1 MRAGGAARP
10 ARILAVW
17 CPDWPEETTDSSD
30 ARAFE
35 QVVTAVADF
44 CPVVEVVRPGLCLL
58 SARGPA
64 RYFGGE
70 EALARKIA
78 TAVTA
83 RGFACHAGVADGQ
96 FAAGLA
102 ARAACPQHAAVVV
115 PPGGTRSFLAPYPVH
130 ILTAPDQS
138 GLASFGLAP
147 RSPAQS
153 GLAQFG
159 SALPAQLVRLGIR
172 TLGDFAALP
181 ARDVASRFGAEGS
194 AAQRIARGTEARRP
208 AAGTVQADLSV
219 ASEFDPPALA
229 EPVVFAAKNLAGQ
242 LLAGLAARGLSCVR
256 IRVELTAG
264 AGWTEA
270 RLWRHDGLLSA
281 LAIAQRVRWQL
292 DGWQSAPRTPAAPT
306 SFSVTPDSTDRSAT
320 PDPANRSVTP
330 DSTDRSA
337 TPDPATSGV
346 PRNLKTP
353 DASEPTPDRDDGGG
367 ITRLRLVPDQLVR
380 YEGRQLALWGDDLVR
395 DRVERA
401 AVRLQAMLGHES
413 VTHPMLAGGRSP
425 GDRVVL
431 VPFGDV
437 RAARLPADRPWPA
450 GIPPPAPATVYPA
463 PVPARVIDASGAP
476 VTVTGR
482 AVMSA
487 SPDALTTGDGPWLA
501 ITAWAGPWPVTE
513 RWWDEE
519 HASRRARFQLVTG
532 DGIGWLAAVEQ
543 GRWQI
548 EARYD

>member
-1 MRAGGAARP
+1 
-10 ARILAVW
+10 VW
-17 CPDWPEETTDSSD
+17 CPDWPEETADRHD

-35 QVVTAVADF
+35 RVITAVADF
-44 CPVVEVVRPGLCLL
+44 CPVVEVVRPGLCVLN
-58 SARGPA
+58 ARGPA

-70 EALARKIA
+70 EALARKIVG
-78 TAVTA
+78 AVAA
-83 RGFACHAGVADGQ
+83 RGVVGHAGVADGQ
-96 FAAGLA
+96 FAAVLA
-102 ARAACPQHAAVVV
+102 ARAAAPDHAAVVV

-130 ILTAPDQS
+130 ILA
-138 GLASFGLAP
+138 
-147 RSPAQS
+147 
-153 GLAQFG
+153 G
-159 SALPAQLVRLGIR
+159 SASSWLTLAGQLVRLGIK

-194 AAQRIARGTEARRP
+194 AAQRVARGAEARRP
-208 AAGTVQADLSV
+208 AAGTAAVDLAVSM
-219 ASEFDPPALA
+219 EFDPPVLA
-229 EPVVFAAKNLAGQ
+229 EPVAFAAKNLAGQ

-256 IRVELTAG
+256 IQVEVTAESG
-264 AGWTEA
+264 RSEV

-292 DGWQSAPRTPAAPT
+292 DGWQSAPGASGAAGG
-306 SFSVTPDSTDRSAT
+306 FGVTGANDDAEVADVAGGASGASA
-320 PDPANRSVTP
+320 V
-330 DSTDRSA
+330 
-337 TPDPATSGV
+337 SGV
-346 PRNLKTP
+346 NEAGAVSGVSGFSAVGG
-353 DASEPTPDRDDGGG
+353 ASAVSGPGGEENGGG

-380 YEGRQLALWGDDLVR
+380 DEGRQLALWGDDLVR

-413 VTHPMLAGGRSP
+413 VTHPMLAGGRGP

-431 VPFGDV
+431 VPFGDL
-437 RAARLPADRPWPA
+437 REARLPADRPWPS

-463 PVPARVIDASGAP
+463 PLPARVIDASGAP

-487 SPDALTTGDGPWLA
+487 APDALTAGAGPWLA

-513 RWWDEE
+513 RWWDSGQ
-519 HASRRARFQLVTG
+519 ASRRARFQLVTG
-532 DGIGWLAAVEQ
+532 DGIGWLAAIER
-543 GRWQI
+543 GHWQI

>member
-1 MRAGGAARP
+1 VRAGGPVRP

-35 QVVTAVADF
+35 QVVTAVEDF

-78 TAVTA
+78 AAVTA
-83 RGFACHAGVADGQ
+83 RGYACHAGVADGQ
-96 FAAGLA
+96 FAACLA

-130 ILTAPDQS
+130 ILA
-138 GLASFGLAP
+138 A
-147 RSPAQS
+147 
-153 GLAQFG
+153 
-159 SALPAQLVRLGIR
+159 SALPAQLVRLGLR
-172 TLGDFAALP
+172 TMGDFAALP

-194 AAQRIARGTEARRP
+194 AAQRIARGAEARRP
-208 AAGTVQADLSV
+208 AAGTVPADLSV
-219 ASEFDPPALA
+219 SSEFDPPALA
-229 EPVVFAAKNLAGQ
+229 EPVVFAAKNLADQ

-264 AGWTEA
+264 AGRAEA

-292 DGWQSAPRTPAAPT
+292 DGWQSAPPPPPPPPTPAA
-306 SFSVTPDSTDRSAT
+306 
-320 PDPANRSVTP
+320 
-330 DSTDRSA
+330 
-337 TPDPATSGV
+337 
-346 PRNLKTP
+346 
-353 DASEPTPDRDDGGG
+353 SEPAAEDGDGG

-437 RAARLPADRPWPA
+437 REARLPADRPWPA

-463 PVPARVIDASGAP
+463 PRPAQ
-476 VTVTGR
+476 
-482 AVMSA
+482 
-487 SPDALTTGDGPWLA
+487 
-501 ITAWAGPWPVTE
+501 AGPP
-513 RWWDEE
+513 
-519 HASRRARFQLVTG
+519 G
-532 DGIGWLAAVEQ
+532 
-543 GRWQI
+543 GR
-548 EARYD
+548 

>member
-1 MRAGGAARP
+1 
-10 ARILAVW
+10 VW
-17 CPDWPEETTDSSD
+17 CPDWPEETAGHAE

-35 QVVTAVADF
+35 QVVTAVEDF
-44 CPVVEVVRPGLCLL
+44 CPVVEVVRPGLCML

-70 EALARKIA
+70 EALARQIA
-78 TAVTA
+78 DAVTA
-83 RGFACHAGVADGQ
+83 RGFSCHTGVADGQ
-96 FAAGLA
+96 FAACLA
-102 ARAACPQHAAVVV
+102 ARAACPTAAAVVV
-115 PPGGTRSFLAPYPVH
+115 PPGGTQRFLAPYPVH
-130 ILTAPDQS
+130 ILADT
-138 GLASFGLAP
+138 GLANTGLA
-147 RSPAQS
+147 
-153 GLAQFG
+153 G
-159 SALPAQLVRLGIR
+159 QLVRLGLR

-194 AAQRIARGTEARRP
+194 AAQRIARGAEARRLAVGAAP
-208 AAGTVQADLSV
+208 AALS
-219 ASEFDPPALA
+219 ATGEFDPPALA

-256 IRVELTAG
+256 IRVEVTAG
-264 AGWTEA
+264 DGRESA

-292 DGWQSAPRTPAAPT
+292 DGWQPPGA
-306 SFSVTPDSTDRSAT
+306 
-320 PDPANRSVTP
+320 
-330 DSTDRSA
+330 
-337 TPDPATSGV
+337 
-346 PRNLKTP
+346 
-353 DASEPTPDRDDGGG
+353 ASEAGEDRGPGNGDDGG
-367 ITRLRLVPDQLVR
+367 IARLRLVPDQLVR
-380 YEGRQLALWGDDLVR
+380 DEGRQLALWGDDLVR

-413 VTHPMLAGGRSP
+413 VTHPMLAGGRGP

-431 VPFGDV
+431 VPFGDL
-437 RAARLPADRPWPA
+437 REARLPAGRPWPA
-450 GIPPPAPATVYPA
+450 RIPPPAPATVYPA
-463 PVPARVIDASGAP
+463 PLPAQVVDASGAP

-482 AVMSA
+482 AVVSA
-487 SPDALTTGDGPWLA
+487 SPDALTAGTGPWLA

-513 RWWDEE
+513 RWWDEQ

-532 DGIGWLAAVEQ
+532 DGIGWLAAVER

>member
-1 MRAGGAARP
+1 VKAGAAGAARGRNEGP

-17 CPDWPEETTDSSD
+17 CPDWPEETADSHD

-35 QVVTAVADF
+35 RVITAVADF
-44 CPVVEVVRPGLCLL
+44 CPVVEVVRPGLCVL

-70 EALARKIA
+70 EALARKIVG
-78 TAVTA
+78 AVTA
-83 RGFACHAGVADGQ
+83 QGIACHAGVADGQ
-96 FAAGLA
+96 FAAVLA
-102 ARAACPQHAAVVV
+102 ARAAGPDHAAVVV

-130 ILTAPDQS
+130 VLAAPVPS
-138 GLASFGLAP
+138 
-147 RSPAQS
+147 
-153 GLAQFG
+153 G
-159 SALPAQLVRLGIR
+159 SATSWLARSRLTLAGQLVRLGIK

-181 ARDVASRFGAEGS
+181 ARDVASRFGTEGS
-194 AAQRIARGTEARRP
+194 AAQRVARGAEGRRP
-208 AAGTVQADLSV
+208 AAGTAPVDLAVSM
-219 ASEFDPPALA
+219 EFEPPVLA
-229 EPVVFAAKNLAGQ
+229 EPVVFAAKNLADQ

-256 IRVELTAG
+256 VQVEVTAESG
-264 AGWTEA
+264 RAEA

-292 DGWQSAPRTPAAPT
+292 DGWQSAPETPAISANP
-306 SFSVTPDSTDRSAT
+306 AT
-320 PDPANRSVTP
+320 PVIP
-330 DSTDRSA
+330 A
-337 TPDPATSGV
+337 TPETPKLPATTETPNIPFTPEI
-346 PRNLKTP
+346 PRLPATP
-353 DASEPTPDRDDGGG
+353 EASADEGGG

-380 YEGRQLALWGDDLVR
+380 DEGRQLALWGDDLVR

-413 VTHPMLAGGRSP
+413 VTHPMLAGGRGP

-431 VPFGDV
+431 VPFGDL
-437 RAARLPADRPWPA
+437 REARRPADRPWPA

-463 PVPARVIDASGAP
+463 PLPARVIDASGAP
-476 VTVTGR
+476 VMVTGR

-487 SPDALTTGDGPWLA
+487 APDALTAGTGPWLA

-513 RWWDEE
+513 RWWDEQQ
-519 HASRRARFQLVTG
+519 ASRRARFQLVTG
-532 DGIGWLAAVEQ
+532 DGIGWLAAIER
-543 GRWQI
+543 GHWQI

>member
-35 QVVTAVADF
+35 QVVTAVEDF

-78 TAVTA
+78 AAVTA

-96 FAAGLA
+96 FAACLA

-130 ILTAPDQS
+130 ILAAPDQS
-138 GLASFGLAP
+138 GLALSRLTQH
-147 RSPAQS
+147 S
-153 GLAQFG
+153 LAQFG

-194 AAQRIARGTEARRP
+194 AAQRIARGAEARRP

-219 ASEFDPPALA
+219 TSEFDPPALA
-229 EPVVFAAKNLAGQ
+229 EPVVFAAKNLADQ

-264 AGWTEA
+264 AGRTEA

-281 LAIAQRVRWQL
+281 LAIAQRVRWHL
-292 DGWQSAPRTPAAPT
+292 DGWRSAPRTPT
-306 SFSVTPDSTDRSAT
+306 LAT
-320 PDPANRSVTP
+320 PETL
-330 DSTDRSA
+330 A
-337 TPDPATSGV
+337 TP
-346 PRNLKTP
+346 KT
-353 DASEPTPDRDDGGG
+353 SEPTPDGDDGGG

-437 RAARLPADRPWPA
+437 REARLPADRPWPA

-463 PVPARVIDASGAP
+463 PVPAQVIDASGAP

-482 AVMSA
+482 AVVSA

-548 EARYD
+548 EARYDLAEARYD